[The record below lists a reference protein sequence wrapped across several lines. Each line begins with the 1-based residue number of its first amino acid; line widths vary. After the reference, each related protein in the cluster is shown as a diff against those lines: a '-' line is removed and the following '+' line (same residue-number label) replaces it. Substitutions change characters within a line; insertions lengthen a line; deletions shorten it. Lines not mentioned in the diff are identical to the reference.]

1 MYVFNDICLISLRGF
16 GSDNDND
23 YFMGDAIQTIP
34 DKM

>member
-23 YFMGDAIQTIP
+23 MGDAIQTIP